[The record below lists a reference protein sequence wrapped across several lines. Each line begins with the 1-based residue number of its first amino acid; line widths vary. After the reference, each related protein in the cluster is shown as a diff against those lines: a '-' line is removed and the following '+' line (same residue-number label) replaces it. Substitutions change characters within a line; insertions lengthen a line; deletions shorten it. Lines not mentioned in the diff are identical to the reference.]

1 MLDRRSYV
9 RVRDGE
15 KLLAILEYGFDP
27 STIIFVNQEGCD
39 VVGKSLEKLEYCG
52 YKLHGA

>member
-1 MLDRRSYV
+1 MRDRRSYV

-39 VVGKSLEKLEYCG
+39 VLGKSLEKMEYCV
-52 YKLHGA
+52 YTLHGE